1 MNGCWL
7 PGLTSHPLPSPAPPP
22 GWGGIRLQ
30 ITTHHHVWISTTTE
44 NQANPFVLQVT
55 IASIL
60 ERGVSNELASV
71 LEWGVSGMF

>member
-1 MNGCWL
+1 MY
-7 PGLTSHPLPSPAPPP
+7 H
-22 GWGGIRLQ
+22 GGGNLRVWETQIRLQ
-30 ITTHHHVWISTTTE
+30 ITTHPHVWISTTTE